1 MRRTSTIVRAGFLA
15 LSVAALATPSLAQTG
30 APAGSGGDSNP
41 ATGSD
46 IYNLDRG
53 GDYPAWG
60 APGGIVPPD
69 GTTGSG
75 IRDREFRRRG
85 MDTPS
90 KAPNPPSKGVINGH

>member
-60 APGGIVPPD
+60 APGGIVPP
-69 GTTGSG
+69 G
-75 IRDREFRRRG
+75 ERRRE
-85 MDTPS
+85 TRL
-90 KAPNPPSKGVINGH
+90 APRRRPPR